1 MPINKFK
8 LFQDKLD
15 HLKIEDREIVRVMS
29 GVRRSF
35 LHGEHYFIF
44 KAITVKNGIKK
55 PYDLYMKKNS
65 YEIFDKQNILK
76 IIRIKHNASYL
87 NEIILDDVLR
97 NDRFVINYH

>member
-44 KAITVKNGIKK
+44 KVITVKNGIKK
-55 PYDLYMKKNS
+55 PYDLYIKKNS
-65 YEIFDKQNILK
+65 YENLNKQDILK
-76 IIRIKHNASYL
+76 IIRSTYNASHL
-87 NEIILDDVLR
+87 NEIILDESLSQDDDFLL
-97 NDRFVINYH
+97 